1 MKIWF
6 LKKLFTI
13 MSKWLHSGLLAW
25 IKEQTLTKIILTVN
39 FMITPICTATFVQE
53 QLSERELNSL
63 MFYKFCMSEIST
75 WKLCSPPPFF
85 RQLAMMLLQS
95 CIIAK
100 FGIYLKMWRKAS
112 RTAHK
117 DVPKPFQEQCKDLS
131 TMLLGQLMYSA
142 VEMVQGALIALYS
155 LSVVLLKLG
164 NQETNKVFLIT
175 MVASKSI
182 TFALLPMIQIFASPP
197 IRDDLKQCL
206 IRFTGTVLSHLI
218 YSTRHL
224 VKPRNKNSCP
234 ENYFD
239 EYTLCPVQGKLAV
252 LGEVQSVSKHE
263 TPVIQ
268 SILTPGI

>member
-6 LKKLFTI
+6 LKKRFTR
-13 MSKWLHSGLLAW
+13 MSKWLHSGLLAR
-25 IKEQTLTKIILTVN
+25 IKEPTLMKIILTVN
-39 FMITPICTATFVQE
+39 FVIAPVCTATYVQE

-63 MFYKFCMSEIST
+63 MFYKFCMSEMST

-85 RQLAMMLLQS
+85 RQIAMMLLQS

-112 RTAHK
+112 RTAQK
-117 DVPKPFQEQCKDLS
+117 DVPEALVEQCKDLS
-131 TMLLGQLMYSA
+131 TMLLGQLVYST
-142 VEMVQGALIALYS
+142 VEMVQIVQMVIYG

-175 MVASKSI
+175 MVASQSI
-182 TFALLPMIQIFASPP
+182 TFALLPMIHIFTSPQ

-206 IRFTGTVLSHLI
+206 IRLTGTVLYHLI

-224 VKPRNKNSCP
+224 VKPGSKNSCP

-252 LGEVQSVSKHE
+252 IGQSS
-263 TPVIQ
+263 Q
-268 SILTPGI
+268 NL